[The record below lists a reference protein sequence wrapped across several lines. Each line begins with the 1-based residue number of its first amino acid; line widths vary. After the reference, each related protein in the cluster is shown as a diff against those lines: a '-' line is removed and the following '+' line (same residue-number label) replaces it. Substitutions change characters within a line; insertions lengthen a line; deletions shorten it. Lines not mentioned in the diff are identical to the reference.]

1 MPPLGSKH
9 VGGRAQVR
17 PEVRCVGRKLGCLV
31 PKFSSLAPAAACELQ
46 AALVEATEQLER
58 AQMSIEGLSQNN
70 SKVLELSQVG
80 SRVERGQ
87 AEGRQCDL

>member
-1 MPPLGSKH
+1 MYGQEAWLL
-9 VGGRAQVR
+9 
-17 PEVRCVGRKLGCLV
+17 CTI
-31 PKFSSLAPAAACELQ
+31 FSYLAPAAACELQ

-80 SRVERGQ
+80 SR
-87 AEGRQCDL
+87 AEGGRVGPIH